1 MARILFDFQCPN
13 QEHPVFEELSDTN
26 SGDPVL
32 CPQCFLISTRQLS
45 AGRIDPKLGLDAT
58 SYPTMGDK
66 WAKMRTQ
73 RQKIEAKKAR
83 DHGPE
88 WR

>member
-1 MARILFDFQCPN
+1 MARILFDYLCP
-13 QEHPVFEELSDTN
+13 QEHVTEHLVDTN
-26 SGDPVL
+26 SPEPVL
-32 CPQCFLISTRQLS
+32 CPQCSQVSTRQLS

-58 SYPTMGDK
+58 AYPTMGDK